1 MMEMSKKMI
10 VPPMKKLFVEGVK
23 EGVFKTDYPEDLA
36 EHYLDI
42 MTSMRMALIKPIM
55 ELKKKPENKKLI
67 ERKLRFFQDLLER
80 LLGVEKGSIKLSS
93 S

>member
-1 MMEMSKKMI
+1 ME
-10 VPPMKKLFVEGVK
+10 LF
-23 EGVFKTDYPEDLA
+23 DYPEDLA

-80 LLGVEKGSIKLSS
+80 LLGVKKGAINLAKPMLKRYLKLNHS
-93 S
+93 